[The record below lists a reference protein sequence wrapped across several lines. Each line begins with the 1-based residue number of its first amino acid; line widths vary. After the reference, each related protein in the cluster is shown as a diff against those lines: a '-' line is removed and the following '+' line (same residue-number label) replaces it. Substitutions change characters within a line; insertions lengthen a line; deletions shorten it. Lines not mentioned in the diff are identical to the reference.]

1 MWITADVNI
10 PQQLLDAAAKDE
22 VVFFVGAG
30 ASFNP
35 PANLPSYNQLAA
47 MLADEADESRP
58 CDDEQLDRFIRMLPD
73 NFNVHKRTKD
83 IMRGD
88 DIHCNSTHEAI
99 VRLASSVKTPRIV
112 TTNYDLLLEEAAQK
126 QNCDLGRSYYGPAV
140 PIGSDF
146 SGLLYLHGSV
156 DSPDREIVLDDR
168 DFARAYLSEGWATR
182 FLLKLFE
189 TYTVVFIGY
198 SFGDVIMRY
207 LALGISS
214 HARPRYIFLS
224 EEEARENAAGWKH
237 SGVIPISYPV
247 ENNHQALVIALNAW
261 SDRLRLNYD
270 AYRKFLPSIIE
281 NGVPKDKVNS
291 DYVREA
297 LTTDEGARA
306 FVDVIS
312 QEEKRIEVAEK
323 GEKEE
328 GGAKGKKEEWLFWL
342 LNEDRFRIIFVE
354 GEPKTSSEKILLDWF
369 IVDFVEKAEERDCVL
384 RVLCELQSSMS
395 DYLFNQLIQ
404 IVGFGIQNGR
414 EDLVP
419 VFAVLSTSI
428 QQHSAPYIF
437 ENQYNFLTADKPIIP
452 EKMLSLIIRPYLK
465 LFSSPWDKDGKP
477 TANIMWPCNGLF
489 GINDEERLNSN
500 VTAAFAEDGL
510 KKASELLCSYQEHDE
525 ISHLDRPSIEPSDQN
540 WRPSDLTS
548 TFVDI
553 LRNYAHC
560 HPEQEDVLIERWWNS
575 GSALL
580 KRLTINAIAF
590 SEVWDADR
598 KIQWIL
604 DRDYLFDSDAHH
616 EIYTLLKQASPQIGQ
631 NTKQKLLLYLKGK
644 YDYLSELFSDERIA
658 RYEQYDV
665 LQWILKYGDNWPEA
679 QHWCDALARENGFKP
694 REHSDFSVY
703 HYSGSAESAG
713 ISNEQFI
720 ELLRVSPSEIEKRL
734 FAKTDEQGW
743 SGPDIDLF
751 INRIQEAT
759 ACDPQIGFT
768 LWGLVNR
775 HEEGGAAMQ
784 YRCAIIRGWGMSS
797 LKSSQEPVLDLM
809 KDFCLTS
816 NCDLSFDEI
825 NAVSGFLNEQINH
838 EKNDISQK
846 SLQVMDC
853 LASQLWAKYS
863 STFKKSNERQWDNDP
878 VTYSLNCWP
887 GELAYFWIG
896 RIRWRY
902 NQDPDFWSGFDDSEK
917 SVIRHFVDDE
927 GDFSRPVWTALLTY
941 INMLHFLD
949 RENTESWLPNLVEKA
964 GADFIWNVLL
974 PYPDL
979 NNRLISLAFY
989 ASCLDEFECLSHLDV
1004 YKRQGFFL
1012 QVFRMATYAE
1022 LDEEQR
1028 ARLLSKVVTAGD
1040 GAYAAL
1046 FMDQVAWAFEFRLDS
1061 KDRDMVWDLWLHQF
1075 IEDRHAGKRRNWGE
1089 EERVAFAKL
1098 VPLLGTHLKEGAEYL
1113 SDSFPKVTG
1122 YDLNETIML
1131 DNIDCIPQE
1140 CAEAFIAF
1148 YKRLFMQP
1156 GVFHVWKAEELLQ
1169 KLANK
1174 FGMDKVS
1181 SLASLAKEKR
1191 IIPDTWNFSPKKE
1204 IHSDGK
1210 EGEA

>member
-58 CDDEQLDRFIRMLPD
+58 CDDEQLDRFIGMLPD

-261 SDRLRLNYD
+261 SDRLLLNYD

-312 QEEKRIEVAEK
+312 QEEKRIEVVEK
-323 GEKEE
+323 GEKEK
-328 GGAKGKKEEWLFWL
+328 GGVKGKKEEWLFWL
-342 LNEDRFRIIFVE
+342 LNENRFRIIFVE

-369 IVDFVEKAEERDCVL
+369 IADFVEKAEERDCVL

-437 ENQYNFLTADKPIIP
+437 ENQYNFLAADKPIIS

-489 GINDEERLNSN
+489 GINDEEKLNSN
-500 VTAAFAEDGL
+500 ITAAFAEDGL

-631 NTKQKLLLYLKGK
+631 NTKQKLLLYLKEK
-644 YDYLSELFSDERIA
+644 YDYLLELFSDERIA

-679 QHWCDALARENGFKP
+679 QHWCDVLARENGFKP

-703 HYSGSAESAG
+703 HYSGSVESAG

-720 ELLRVSPSEIEKRL
+720 E
-734 FAKTDEQGW
+734 T
-743 SGPDIDLF
+743 
-751 INRIQEAT
+751 
-759 ACDPQIGFT
+759 
-768 LWGLVNR
+768 
-775 HEEGGAAMQ
+775 
-784 YRCAIIRGWGMSS
+784 
-797 LKSSQEPVLDLM
+797 
-809 KDFCLTS
+809 
-816 NCDLSFDEI
+816 
-825 NAVSGFLNEQINH
+825 
-838 EKNDISQK
+838 
-846 SLQVMDC
+846 
-853 LASQLWAKYS
+853 
-863 STFKKSNERQWDNDP
+863 
-878 VTYSLNCWP
+878 
-887 GELAYFWIG
+887 
-896 RIRWRY
+896 
-902 NQDPDFWSGFDDSEK
+902 
-917 SVIRHFVDDE
+917 
-927 GDFSRPVWTALLTY
+927 
-941 INMLHFLD
+941 
-949 RENTESWLPNLVEKA
+949 
-964 GADFIWNVLL
+964 
-974 PYPDL
+974 
-979 NNRLISLAFY
+979 
-989 ASCLDEFECLSHLDV
+989 
-1004 YKRQGFFL
+1004 
-1012 QVFRMATYAE
+1012 
-1022 LDEEQR
+1022 
-1028 ARLLSKVVTAGD
+1028 
-1040 GAYAAL
+1040 
-1046 FMDQVAWAFEFRLDS
+1046 
-1061 KDRDMVWDLWLHQF
+1061 
-1075 IEDRHAGKRRNWGE
+1075 
-1089 EERVAFAKL
+1089 
-1098 VPLLGTHLKEGAEYL
+1098 
-1113 SDSFPKVTG
+1113 
-1122 YDLNETIML
+1122 
-1131 DNIDCIPQE
+1131 
-1140 CAEAFIAF
+1140 
-1148 YKRLFMQP
+1148 
-1156 GVFHVWKAEELLQ
+1156 
-1169 KLANK
+1169 
-1174 FGMDKVS
+1174 
-1181 SLASLAKEKR
+1181 
-1191 IIPDTWNFSPKKE
+1191 
-1204 IHSDGK
+1204 
-1210 EGEA
+1210 